1 MKNALFIC
9 LFFFSS
15 FAMKAQDDM
24 PVIWEN
30 KLDHRIMYNGTG
42 TENRGYS
49 YAASEKEITVFKN
62 KTGEV
67 IWTKKFKDI
76 APKLSKI
83 DELIPFWE
91 SNTIFLFDRKMG
103 KDQVACIDIVT
114 GDLLW
119 TTNQYQ
125 NLSEDVIMYIP
136 EREGFAMTLKE
147 RLVFIKARTGDERWS
162 TSKFKGVVGK
172 TLYDEKGF
180 LVMVNFMPDWISSL
194 FTGFKNQIMKVNID
208 NGDIIWENTYIG
220 RAERKV
226 ISKEFLYD
234 LTLENNKLFLRLN
247 GMQVYDYQ
255 TGATLWTAAF
265 DFTPEKIVSKPAGTK
280 RFGVYNSVADPIIY
294 GQDVYV
300 LDMTSKKS
308 QYIKKYD
315 LNSGRLLWTS
325 PEVKG
330 GAKAIPNMYLDG
342 DHIILQIGG
351 RVEAQAYIYKRQTN
365 SDGSVTIVEENRIW
379 FPEVKPF
386 GVQSFN
392 TKDGSFAWESERF
405 KKGITNMIFDNG
417 NLIVCSGKALYSIES
432 KTGNELY
439 EVPVT
444 KGGVGEATLVR
455 MYKGMVVILGE
466 KGISTFNAKDG
477 ALIASG
483 KYKKS
488 ELEAYYDDI
497 MMMKTE
503 KADIAAFDLNTCNF
517 LEFKARTGASTTLS
531 TDGNYV
537 YVYEKKLVTKLKTHK

>member
-1 MKNALFIC
+1 MKNALLIS
-9 LFFFSS
+9 LFFFST
-15 FAMKAQDDM
+15 FLLKAQEDM

-30 KLDHRIMYNGTG
+30 KLDHKIMFTGTG
-42 TENRGYS
+42 TEDRGIS
-49 YAASEKEITVFKN
+49 YAASEKMMTVFKN

-67 IWTKKFKDI
+67 VWSKDFSDI
-76 APKLSKI
+76 APKLNKI
-83 DELIPFWE
+83 DELIPFWDA
-91 SNTIFLFDRKMG
+91 NTVFLFDRKMG
-103 KDQVACIDIVT
+103 KDQIACVDLRT
-114 GDLLW
+114 GELLW
-119 TTNQYQ
+119 TTNIYQ
-125 NLSEDVIMYIP
+125 DLSEDVIMYIP
-136 EREGFAMTLKE
+136 EREGFAMTLKDK
-147 RLVFIKARTGDERWS
+147 LVFVKARTGEERWS

-172 TLYDEKGF
+172 TLFTEDGY

-194 FTGFKNQIMKVNID
+194 FTGFKNQIMKVNIE
-208 NGDIIWENTYIG
+208 NGDIAWENTYIG

-234 LTLENNKLFLRLN
+234 LNLENNKIFLRLN
-247 GMQVYDYQ
+247 GIQVYDYQ
-255 TGATLWTAAF
+255 TGATLWSAAF

-280 RFGVYNSVADPIIY
+280 RFGVYNSVADPVID

-342 DHIILQIGG
+342 DNIVLQIGG

-365 SDGSVTIVEENRIW
+365 ADGSVTIVEENRIW

-386 GVQSFN
+386 GVQAFSA
-392 TKDGSFAWESERF
+392 KDGSFVWESERF
-405 KKGITNMIFDNG
+405 KKGITNMVFDKG
-417 NLIVCSGKALYSIES
+417 NLIVCSGKALYSIDS
-432 KTGNELY
+432 KSGNELY

-444 KGGVGEATLVR
+444 NGGVGEATLVH

-466 KGISTFNAKDG
+466 KGISTFNPKDG
-477 ALIASG
+477 AVIASG
-483 KYKKS
+483 KYKTA
-488 ELEAYYDDI
+488 ELDAYYDDI
-497 MMMKTE
+497 MMMKTA
-503 KADIAAFDLNTCNF
+503 KADIAAFDLNTCDY
-517 LEFKARTGASTTLS
+517 LEFKARTGAITTLS

-537 YVYEKKLVTKLKTHK
+537 YVYEKKVVTKLKTRK

>member
-1 MKNALFIC
+1 MKNALLIC
-9 LFFFSS
+9 LLFFST
-15 FAMKAQDDM
+15 FLLKAQDDM

-42 TENRGYS
+42 TEDRGYS
-49 YAASEKEITVFKN
+49 YAASEKEISVFKN
-62 KTGEV
+62 KTGEI

-103 KDQVACIDIVT
+103 KDQIACIDIT
-114 GDLLW
+114 NGELLW

-125 NLSEDVIMYIP
+125 NLSEDVIIYIP

-147 RLVFIKARTGDERWS
+147 RLVFVKARTGEEKWS

-172 TLYDEKGF
+172 TLYNDNY

-208 NGDIIWENTYIG
+208 NGDIMWENTYIG

-234 LTLENNKLFLRLN
+234 LTMENNKLFLRLN

-255 TGATLWTAAF
+255 TGATLWSAAF

-280 RFGVYNSVADPIIY
+280 RFGVYNSVADPIIS

-300 LDMTSKKS
+300 LDMTSKRS

-342 DHIILQIGG
+342 DQIILQIGG

-365 SDGSVTIVEENRIW
+365 ADGSVTIVEENRIW
-379 FPEVKPF
+379 FPEVRPF
-386 GVQSFN
+386 GVQSFS
-392 TKDGSFAWESERF
+392 TKDGSFVWESERF
-405 KKGITNMIFDNG
+405 KKGITNMIFDKG
-417 NLIVCSGKALYSIES
+417 NLVVCSGKALYSLDS
-432 KTGNELY
+432 KTGTEHY

-444 KGGVGEATLVR
+444 KGGVGEATLVNF
-455 MYKGMVVILGE
+455 YKGMVVVIGE
-466 KGISTFNAKDG
+466 KGISTFDPKDG
-477 ALIASG
+477 AVIASG

-488 ELEAYYDDI
+488 ELDAYYADI
-497 MMMKTE
+497 MMMKTD

-537 YVYEKKLVTKLKTHK
+537 YVYEKKTVTKLKTRK